1 MLGRDIRDLVTVKMD
16 EYTPYGPSSST
27 PLLAGGDSLNEVKP
41 IYSYSDKTLYEAAN
55 EALSV
60 IPIWHLTPIT
70 KNYQGGPAADGMN
83 LAGLQLIDQDG
94 YIVANNIPIDDEGYI
109 ITPDYSVDEDGYL
122 DASQDSGEQSEA
134 DVDAEDN
141 LIGAI
146 TKPSNWLRLHTLQM
160 AGWVRPVHEVV
171 RPGTSKYNQQF
182 TRWKRGTPQKPIVTD
197 DGSVLRYYSQPRT
210 VQAGQ
215 ILTLKYITM
224 FDESIDYPS
233 KVAEVIALYC
243 ARKICEIYG
252 MTEQLGIMT
261 NEINGVLEN
270 MQR

>member
-27 PLLAGGDSLNEVKP
+27 PLLAGGDHLNEVKP
-41 IYSYSDKTLYEAAN
+41 IYSYTDETLHEAAN

-60 IPIWHLTPIT
+60 IPIWHLTPIAIEPSSSGIT
-70 KNYQGGPAADGMN
+70 VIDADD
-83 LAGLQLIDQDG
+83 L
-94 YIVANNIPIDDEGYI
+94 
-109 ITPDYSVDEDGYL
+109 
-122 DASQDSGEQSEA
+122 
-134 DVDAEDN
+134 
-141 LIGAI
+141 LIGTI
-146 TKPSNWLRLHTLQM
+146 TKPNNWLRLHTLQM
-160 AGWVRPVHEVV
+160 AGWVRPVHDVV

-197 DGSVLRYYSQPRT
+197 DGRVLHYYSQPRT
-210 VQAGQ
+210 AQAGQ
-215 ILTLKYITM
+215 ILTLKYITI
-224 FDESIDYPS
+224 FNESIDYPS